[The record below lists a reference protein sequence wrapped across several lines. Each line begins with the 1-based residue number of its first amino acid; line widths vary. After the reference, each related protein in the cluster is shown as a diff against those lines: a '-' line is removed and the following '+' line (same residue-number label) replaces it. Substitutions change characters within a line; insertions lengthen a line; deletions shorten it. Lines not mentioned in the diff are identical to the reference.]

1 MKALTPLPTDV
12 SRAATD
18 SAAGDTAMM
27 SRREAIKRAAMFLGV
42 AISPSLLAGV
52 MQAQTLA
59 SAPAA
64 GTGAKPVYLT
74 AQHFETAA
82 AIAERILPRTDTPGA
97 TDVGVPAFIDL
108 MYGKFMSAEEKAAFG
123 AGLAEF
129 EAANAAAHQMNF
141 AKLAPGRQ
149 DAFLQGI
156 AEGAQANPKAFFRHI
171 KELTVVGYFTAETV
185 GKTVLHYDPVP
196 GRFDACVPL
205 AEVGN
210 VAWTK

>member
-1 MKALTPLPTDV
+1 MNAPTPLPTDT

-18 SAAGDTAMM
+18 AAAGDAAMM
-27 SRREAIKRAAMFLGV
+27 NRREAIKRAAMFLGV

-52 MQAQTLA
+52 MQAQTV
-59 SAPAA
+59 A
-64 GTGAKPVYLT
+64 GAGAKPVYLT
-74 AQHFETAA
+74 APHFETAA

-108 MYGKFMSAEEKAAFG
+108 MYGKFMSAEEKAAFS
-123 AGLAEF
+123 AGLTEF
-129 EAANAAAHQMNF
+129 EAASAAVNKMNF
-141 AKLAPGRQ
+141 AKLAPDRQ
-149 DAFLQGI
+149 DAFLRGI
-156 AEGAQANPKAFFRHI
+156 AEGAQANPKAFFRQI